1 MEQDLAEGKIIRSHK
16 QNTSE
21 KWMFLTPMVNTVFND
36 FTDAFQTL
44 LKVSIHGYVWAYLPV
59 SY

>member
-21 KWMFLTPMVNTVFND
+21 KWMFLTPMVNTVFNKIYGR
-36 FTDAFQTL
+36 FPNTT
-44 LKVSIHGYVWAYLPV
+44 
-59 SY
+59 

>member
-1 MEQDLAEGKIIRSHK
+1 MEEDLAEGKITRSHK

-21 KWMFLTPMVNTVFND
+21 KWMFLTPMVNTVFNN

-44 LKVSIHGYVWAYLPV
+44 LKVSIHGYV
-59 SY
+59 